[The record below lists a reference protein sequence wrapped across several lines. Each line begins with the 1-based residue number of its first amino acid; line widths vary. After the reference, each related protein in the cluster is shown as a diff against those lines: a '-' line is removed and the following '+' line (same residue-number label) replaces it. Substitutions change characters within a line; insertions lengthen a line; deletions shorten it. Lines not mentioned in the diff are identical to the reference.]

1 MCLIAFAFDPEAE
14 QKLLVLANRD
24 EFYEREALQAHF
36 WPDYEG
42 LLAGKDVQAGGTWL
56 GVHASGRFA
65 AVTNYREPGVIV
77 EDALSR
83 GNLVL
88 DFLTSKQEALTYLNE
103 IHQRA
108 HRYNGFNVIVYDGTT
123 LAYYSNR
130 SEKQPES
137 LTAGIYG
144 LSNHLLDS
152 SWPKVERLKSK
163 LRVRLDEAQH
173 VNEIWAD
180 TSFIDMLNDEET
192 APDSELP
199 STGVPIEW
207 ERRLSAMMIKSERY
221 GTRCSTMV
229 GIMGDRTIRFAE
241 KTIHPPRP
249 GTPDSVQFEIQP
261 TDTDRLEERPI
272 YESE

>member
-36 WPDYEG
+36 WPDRQG

-65 AVTNYREPGVIV
+65 AVTNYREPGVVV
-77 EDALSR
+77 ENALSR

-88 DFLTSKQEALTYLNE
+88 DFLTSKQEALEYLNE

-108 HRYNGFNVIVYDGTT
+108 TSYNGFNVIVYDGTA

-130 SEKQPES
+130 SEKQPSS

-144 LSNHLLDS
+144 LSNHLLDTP
-152 SWPKVERLKSK
+152 WPKVERLKSK
-163 LRVRLDEAQH
+163 LRVSLDEVQH

-180 TSFIDMLNDEET
+180 TSFLDMLNDEET
-192 APDSELP
+192 APENDLP

-207 ERRLSAMMIKSERY
+207 ERRLSAMMIKSSEY

-229 GIMGDRTIRFAE
+229 GMMGDGTIRFAE
-241 KTIHPPRP
+241 KTIHPVRP
-249 GTPDSVQFEIQP
+249 SSPVSVQFEIQP
-261 TDTDRLEERPI
+261 TDTGRLEGRPI
-272 YESE
+272 CKSE